1 LTKKKNINT
10 IALTKIINLKGEYMA
25 FKPLANRVLIE
36 REKEVT
42 TTASG
47 IIIPDN
53 AKEKPLSGRVLAV
66 GKDAAEA
73 GISEGDL
80 VVFGK
85 YTGTEIT
92 LDGKELLILNSDDI
106 LGIIG

>member
-1 LTKKKNINT
+1 MN
-10 IALTKIINLKGEYMA
+10 

-36 REKEVT
+36 REEEVT

-53 AKEKPLSGRVLAV
+53 AKEKPLQGKVLAV
-66 GKDAAEA
+66 GPDAEEE
-73 GISEGDL
+73 GIKVGDT

-85 YTGTEIT
+85 YAGNEIV
-92 LDGKELLILNSDDI
+92 LDNNEYLIVNSDEI
-106 LGIIG
+106 LGILG

>member
-1 LTKKKNINT
+1 
-10 IALTKIINLKGEYMA
+10 MA

-36 REKEVT
+36 REEEVT

-53 AKEKPLSGRVLAV
+53 AKEKPLQGKVIAV
-66 GKDAAEA
+66 GPDASDE
-73 GISEGDL
+73 GISEGDT

-92 LDGKELLILNSDDI
+92 LNGEELLILNSDDI
-106 LGIIG
+106 LGIIS